1 MRFVGNRRQKR
12 LADKRSA
19 GKAEK
24 RRQQGQYVRLTDMS
38 RQRLLGYAESFRELS
53 GKFREEYGRELSAP
67 DPEGDGWQDRT
78 GDRRQGR
85 NDDEWQGWDRQTV
98 LDERRNKENRQ
109 VIGKNLEEVA
119 AIMEQ
124 VAATELCYKPLE
136 EKKERMLIH
145 ALRAE
150 GVFADN
156 LCYLPGSGSRTMGMV
171 LYTEKKGGF
180 AADEVAALLSVLLK
194 CNLEASI
201 TSPYIIDHEK
211 RDFVFV
217 EAVRLQALLG
227 ISRVVKENE
236 TVSGDNFAIL
246 HSEVGKKT
254 ILLSDGTGS
263 GGQACAESSRVL
275 DLMEKMMGAGFAL
288 DAAVGMVNRAMFA
301 KGEDPGHPTLD
312 ICDIDLYSGA
322 CCIYKIG
329 GAAAFLKQGRFVEII
344 RRGTL
349 PLGIFENMEPL
360 PIRCRVAEGDYLVF
374 VTDGVL
380 EAMQGDEY
388 AEPAGWMANGAEKS
402 GKRREAAV
410 SGDEDRFSGEKWES
424 LEKDCAEGL
433 QENACE
439 EILARHL
446 QQMVSRNPQD
456 MAEILLQLALKKCG
470 GHVRDDM
477 TVIVVGIWE
486 N

>member
-1 MRFVGNRRQKR
+1 MIFSEKKRKR
-12 LADKRSA
+12 LMDKRRRN
-19 GKAEK
+19 KAEK
-24 RRQQGQYVRLTDMS
+24 RWQQGQYVRLTDMS

-53 GKFREEYGRELSAP
+53 EKFRQESGREMTVP
-67 DPEGDGWQDRT
+67 DLAGEVVQSR
-78 GDRRQGR
+78 
-85 NDDEWQGWDRQTV
+85 DRQAV
-98 LDERRNKENRQ
+98 LEERKDRENRQ
-109 VIGKNLEEVA
+109 VIGRNLEEVA
-119 AIMEQ
+119 AIMEH
-124 VAATELCYKPLE
+124 VASTELCYKPLE
-136 EKKERMLIH
+136 EKKEKILIH

-150 GVFADN
+150 GVFAEN
-156 LCYLPGSGSRTMGMV
+156 ICYLPGSGSRTMGMI

-180 AADEVAALLSVLLK
+180 PGDEVAALLSVLLK
-194 CNLEASI
+194 CNLEASV
-201 TSPYIIDHEK
+201 TSPYIIDNEK
-211 RDFVFV
+211 RDFIFV
-217 EAVRLQALLG
+217 EAMRLQALLG
-227 ISRVVKENE
+227 ISRAVKENE

-263 GGQACAESSRVL
+263 GGQACGESSRVL
-275 DLMEKMMGAGFAL
+275 DLMEKMLGAGFTL
-288 DAAVGMVNRAMFA
+288 EAAVGMVNRAMFA
-301 KGEDPGHPTLD
+301 KGEEPGHPTLD
-312 ICDIDLYSGA
+312 ICDIDLYTGA

-344 RRGTL
+344 RQGTL

-380 EAMQGDEY
+380 EAMQGEDY
-388 AEPAGWMANGAEKS
+388 AENAGWKS
-402 GKRREAAV
+402 ET
-410 SGDEDRFSGEKWES
+410 SEDDGEDGE
-424 LEKDCAEGL
+424 
-433 QENACE
+433 ENLGE

-446 QQMVSRNPQD
+446 QQMASRNPQD

>member
-1 MRFVGNRRQKR
+1 MVFSGNKRRKKV
-12 LADKRSA
+12 AAKGSA
-19 GKAEK
+19 EKAEK
-24 RRQQGQYVRLTDMS
+24 KRQQGQYVRLTDMS

-53 GKFREEYGRELSAP
+53 EKFRQEYGRELLPP
-67 DPEGDGWQDRT
+67 DPEGEGWQSR
-78 GDRRQGR
+78 
-85 NDDEWQGWDRQTV
+85 DRQAMLV
-98 LDERRNKENRQ
+98 ERKDRESSQ
-109 VIGKNLEEVA
+109 VIGRNLEEVA

-136 EKKERMLIH
+136 EKKEKMLIH

-150 GVFADN
+150 GVYAEN
-156 LCYLPGSGSRTMGMV
+156 LCYLPGNGSRTIGMV
-171 LYTEKKGGF
+171 LYTEKKGGL

-194 CNLEASI
+194 CNLEASV
-201 TSPYIIDHEK
+201 TSPYIIDQEK
-211 RDFVFV
+211 RDFIFV

-236 TVSGDNFAIL
+236 TVSGDNFVIL
-246 HSEVGKKT
+246 HSELGKKT
-254 ILLSDGTGS
+254 LLLSDGTGS
-263 GGQACAESSRVL
+263 GGQACAESTRVL
-275 DLMEKMMGAGFAL
+275 DLMEKMLGAGFTL
-288 DAAVGMVNRAMFA
+288 EAAVGMVNRAMFA
-301 KGEDPGHPTLD
+301 KGEEPGHPTLD

-329 GAAAFLKQGRFVEII
+329 GAAAFLKQGRIVEILHQ
-344 RRGTL
+344 GTL

-360 PIRCRVAEGDYLVF
+360 PIRCRLAEGDYLVF
-374 VTDGVL
+374 VTDGVV
-380 EAMQGDEY
+380 EAMQE
-388 AEPAGWMANGAEKS
+388 ES
-402 GKRREAAV
+402 G
-410 SGDEDRFSGEKWES
+410 
-424 LEKDCAEGL
+424 
-433 QENACE
+433 E

-456 MAEILLQLALKKCG
+456 MAELLLQLALKKCG

>member
-1 MRFVGNRRQKR
+1 MIFSEKKRKR
-12 LADKRSA
+12 LMDKRRRN
-19 GKAEK
+19 KAEK
-24 RRQQGQYVRLTDMS
+24 RWQQGQYVRLTDMS

-53 GKFREEYGRELSAP
+53 EKFRQESGREMTVTDLAG
-67 DPEGDGWQDRT
+67 EV
-78 GDRRQGR
+78 RQSR
-85 NDDEWQGWDRQTV
+85 DRQAV
-98 LDERRNKENRQ
+98 LEERKDRENRQ
-109 VIGKNLEEVA
+109 VIGRNLEEVA
-119 AIMEQ
+119 AIMEH
-124 VAATELCYKPLE
+124 VASTELCYKPLE
-136 EKKERMLIH
+136 EKKEKILIH

-150 GVFADN
+150 GVFAEN
-156 LCYLPGSGSRTMGMV
+156 ICYLPGSGSRTMGMI

-180 AADEVAALLSVLLK
+180 PGDEVAALLSVLLK
-194 CNLEASI
+194 CNLEASV
-201 TSPYIIDHEK
+201 TSPYIIDNEK
-211 RDFVFV
+211 RDFIFV
-217 EAVRLQALLG
+217 EAMRLQALLG

-263 GGQACAESSRVL
+263 GGQACRESSRVL
-275 DLMEKMMGAGFAL
+275 DLMEKMLGAGFTL
-288 DAAVGMVNRAMFA
+288 EAAVGMVNRAMFA
-301 KGEDPGHPTLD
+301 KGEEPGHPTLD
-312 ICDIDLYSGA
+312 ICDIDLYTGA

-344 RRGTL
+344 RQGTL

-380 EAMQGDEY
+380 EAMQGEDYGEN
-388 AEPAGWMANGAEKS
+388 AGWRSEPS
-402 GKRREAAV
+402 
-410 SGDEDRFSGEKWES
+410 EDDGEDGE
-424 LEKDCAEGL
+424 
-433 QENACE
+433 ENLGE

-446 QQMVSRNPQD
+446 QQMASRNPQD

>member
-1 MRFVGNRRQKR
+1 MIFSEKKRKR
-12 LADKRSA
+12 LMDKRRRN
-19 GKAEK
+19 KAEK
-24 RRQQGQYVRLTDMS
+24 RWQQGQYVRLTDMS

-53 GKFREEYGRELSAP
+53 EKFRQESGREMNVP
-67 DPEGDGWQDRT
+67 DLEGEV
-78 GDRRQGR
+78 RQSR
-85 NDDEWQGWDRQTV
+85 DRQAV
-98 LDERRNKENRQ
+98 LEERKDRENRQ
-109 VIGKNLEEVA
+109 VIGRNLEEVA
-119 AIMEQ
+119 AIMEH
-124 VAATELCYKPLE
+124 VASTELCYKPLE
-136 EKKERMLIH
+136 EKKEKILIH

-150 GVFADN
+150 GVFAEN
-156 LCYLPGSGSRTMGMV
+156 ICYLPGSGSRTMGMI

-180 AADEVAALLSVLLK
+180 PGDEVAALLSVLLK
-194 CNLEASI
+194 CNLEASV
-201 TSPYIIDHEK
+201 TSPYIIDNEK
-211 RDFVFV
+211 RDFIFV
-217 EAVRLQALLG
+217 EAMRLQALLG

-263 GGQACAESSRVL
+263 GGQACGESSRVL
-275 DLMEKMMGAGFAL
+275 DLMEKMLGAGFTL
-288 DAAVGMVNRAMFA
+288 EAAVGMVNRAMFA
-301 KGEDPGHPTLD
+301 KGEEPGHPTLD
-312 ICDIDLYSGA
+312 ICDIDLYTGA

-344 RRGTL
+344 RQGTL

-380 EAMQGDEY
+380 EAMQGEDY
-388 AEPAGWMANGAEKS
+388 AENAGWKS
-402 GKRREAAV
+402 ETL
-410 SGDEDRFSGEKWES
+410 EDDGE
-424 LEKDCAEGL
+424 DGG
-433 QENACE
+433 ENLGE

-446 QQMVSRNPQD
+446 QQMASRNPQD

>member
-1 MRFVGNRRQKR
+1 MVFVDQKKR
-12 LADKRSA
+12 KRSA
-19 GKAEK
+19 EKRRRGKAEK
-24 RRQQGQYVRLTDMS
+24 RQQQGQYVRLTDMS

-53 GKFREEYGRELSAP
+53 EKFRQEYGRELLPP
-67 DPEGDGWQDRT
+67 DPEGD
-78 GDRRQGR
+78 
-85 NDDEWQGWDRQTV
+85 EWQSRDRQAM
-98 LDERRNKENRQ
+98 LDERKNKENRQ
-109 VIGKNLEEVA
+109 VIGRNLEEVA

-124 VAATELCYKPLE
+124 VASTELCYKPLE
-136 EKKERMLIH
+136 EKKEKMLIH

-150 GVFADN
+150 GVYAEN
-156 LCYLPGSGSRTMGMV
+156 LCYLPGNGSRTMGMA

-194 CNLEASI
+194 CNLEASV
-201 TSPYIIDHEK
+201 TSPYIIDNEK
-211 RDFVFV
+211 RDFLFV

-263 GGQACAESSRVL
+263 GGQAHAESSRVL
-275 DLMEKMMGAGFAL
+275 DLMEKMLGAGFTL
-288 DAAVGMVNRAMFA
+288 EAAVGMVNRAMFA
-301 KGEDPGHPTLD
+301 KGEEPGHPTLD

-329 GAAAFLKQGRFVEII
+329 GAAAFLKQGKFVEII
-344 RRGTL
+344 RQGTL

-380 EAMQGDEY
+380 EAMQGEDY
-388 AEPAGWMANGAEKS
+388 AESAGCRSDA
-402 GKRREAAV
+402 
-410 SGDEDRFSGEKWES
+410 
-424 LEKDCAEGL
+424 AEGDA
-433 QENACE
+433 EDNGE
-439 EILARHL
+439 DILARHL
-446 QQMVSRNPQD
+446 QKMTSRNPQD

>member
-1 MRFVGNRRQKR
+1 MIFSEKKRKR
-12 LADKRSA
+12 LKDKRRRN
-19 GKAEK
+19 KAEK
-24 RRQQGQYVRLTDMS
+24 RWQQGQYVRLTDMS

-53 GKFREEYGRELSAP
+53 EKFRQESGREMNVSDL
-67 DPEGDGWQDRT
+67 EGEVGQSR
-78 GDRRQGR
+78 
-85 NDDEWQGWDRQTV
+85 DRQAV
-98 LDERRNKENRQ
+98 LEERKDRENRQ
-109 VIGKNLEEVA
+109 VIGRNLEEVA
-119 AIMEQ
+119 AIMEH
-124 VAATELCYKPLE
+124 VASTELCYKPLE
-136 EKKERMLIH
+136 EKKEKILIH
-145 ALRAE
+145 ALRAQ
-150 GVFADN
+150 GVFAEN
-156 LCYLPGSGSRTMGMV
+156 ICYLPGSGSRTMGMI

-180 AADEVAALLSVLLK
+180 PGDEVAALLSVLLK
-194 CNLEASI
+194 CNLEASV
-201 TSPYIIDHEK
+201 TSPYIIDNEK
-211 RDFVFV
+211 RDFIFV
-217 EAVRLQALLG
+217 EAMRLQALLG
-227 ISRVVKENE
+227 ISRAVKENE

-263 GGQACAESSRVL
+263 GGQACGESSRVL
-275 DLMEKMMGAGFAL
+275 DLMEKMLGAGFTL
-288 DAAVGMVNRAMFA
+288 EAAVGMVNRAMFA
-301 KGEDPGHPTLD
+301 KGEEPGHPTLD
-312 ICDIDLYSGA
+312 ICDIDLYTGA

-344 RRGTL
+344 RQGTL

-380 EAMQGDEY
+380 EAMQGEDYGEN
-388 AEPAGWMANGAEKS
+388 AGWRSETS
-402 GKRREAAV
+402 
-410 SGDEDRFSGEKWES
+410 EDDWEDGE
-424 LEKDCAEGL
+424 
-433 QENACE
+433 ENVGE

-446 QQMVSRNPQD
+446 QQMASRNPQD

>member
-1 MRFVGNRRQKR
+1 MIFSEKKRKR
-12 LADKRSA
+12 LKDKRRRN
-19 GKAEK
+19 KAEK
-24 RRQQGQYVRLTDMS
+24 RWQQGQYVRLTDMS

-53 GKFREEYGRELSAP
+53 EKFRQESGREMMVP
-67 DPEGDGWQDRT
+67 DTEGEVWQSR
-78 GDRRQGR
+78 
-85 NDDEWQGWDRQTV
+85 DRQAV
-98 LDERRNKENRQ
+98 LEERKDRENRQ
-109 VIGKNLEEVA
+109 VIGRNLEEVA
-119 AIMEQ
+119 AIMEH
-124 VAATELCYKPLE
+124 VASTELCYKPLE
-136 EKKERMLIH
+136 EKKEKILIH

-150 GVFADN
+150 GVFAEN
-156 LCYLPGSGSRTMGMV
+156 ICYLPGSGSRTMGMI

-180 AADEVAALLSVLLK
+180 PGDEVAALLSVLLK
-194 CNLEASI
+194 CNLEASV
-201 TSPYIIDHEK
+201 TSPYIIDNEK
-211 RDFVFV
+211 RDFIFV
-217 EAVRLQALLG
+217 EAMRLQALLG

-263 GGQACAESSRVL
+263 GGQACGESSRVL
-275 DLMEKMMGAGFAL
+275 DLMEKMLGAGFTL
-288 DAAVGMVNRAMFA
+288 EAAVGMVNRAMFA
-301 KGEDPGHPTLD
+301 KGEEPGHPTLD
-312 ICDIDLYSGA
+312 ICDIDLYTGA

-344 RRGTL
+344 RQGTL

-380 EAMQGDEY
+380 EAMQGEDY
-388 AEPAGWMANGAEKS
+388 AENAGWRSETL
-402 GKRREAAV
+402 
-410 SGDEDRFSGEKWES
+410 EDDGEDGE
-424 LEKDCAEGL
+424 
-433 QENACE
+433 ENLGE

-446 QQMVSRNPQD
+446 QQMASRNPQD

>member
-1 MRFVGNRRQKR
+1 MMFADSRRRKR
-12 LADKRSA
+12 VVDKRSV

-24 RRQQGQYVRLTDMS
+24 KRQQGQYVRLTDMS

-53 GKFREEYGRELSAP
+53 EKFRQESGMEELVP
-67 DPEGDGWQDRT
+67 DQEGEVEQSRDRHA
-78 GDRRQGR
+78 
-85 NDDEWQGWDRQTV
+85 V
-98 LDERRNKENRQ
+98 LEERKNRENRQ
-109 VIGKNLEEVA
+109 VIGRNLEEVA
-119 AIMEQ
+119 SIMEQ
-124 VAATELCYKPLE
+124 VASTELCYKPLE
-136 EKKERMLIH
+136 EKREKILIH

-150 GVFADN
+150 GVFAEN
-156 LCYLPGSGSRTMGMV
+156 LCYLPGSGSRTMGMA

-180 AADEVAALLSVLLK
+180 GADEVAALLSVLLK
-194 CNLEASI
+194 CNLEASV
-201 TSPYIIDHEK
+201 TSPYIIDNEK
-211 RDFVFV
+211 RDFIFV

-236 TVSGDNFAIL
+236 TISGDNFAIL

-263 GGQACAESSRVL
+263 GGQACRESSRVL
-275 DLMEKMMGAGFAL
+275 DLMEKMLGAGFTL
-288 DAAVGMVNRAMFA
+288 EAAVGMVNRAMFA
-301 KGEDPGHPTLD
+301 KGEEPGHPTLD
-312 ICDIDLYSGA
+312 ICDIDLYTGA

-344 RRGTL
+344 RQGTF

-380 EAMQGDEY
+380 EAMQGEDYGEN
-388 AEPAGWMANGAEKS
+388 AGWRSDEAEDDGENGE
-402 GKRREAAV
+402 
-410 SGDEDRFSGEKWES
+410 
-424 LEKDCAEGL
+424 
-433 QENACE
+433 ENIGE
-439 EILARHL
+439 EILAWHL
-446 QQMVSRNPQD
+446 QQMTSRNPQD

>member
-1 MRFVGNRRQKR
+1 MVFSGNKRRKKV
-12 LADKRSA
+12 AAKGSA
-19 GKAEK
+19 EKAEK
-24 RRQQGQYVRLTDMS
+24 KRQQGQYVRLTDMS

-53 GKFREEYGRELSAP
+53 EKFRQEYGRELLPP
-67 DPEGDGWQDRT
+67 DPEGEGWQSR
-78 GDRRQGR
+78 
-85 NDDEWQGWDRQTV
+85 DRQAMLV
-98 LDERRNKENRQ
+98 ERKDRESSQ
-109 VIGKNLEEVA
+109 VIGRNLEEVA

-124 VAATELCYKPLE
+124 VAASELCYKPLE
-136 EKKERMLIH
+136 EKKEKMLIH

-150 GVFADN
+150 GVYAEN
-156 LCYLPGSGSRTMGMV
+156 LCYLPGNGSRTMGMV
-171 LYTEKKGGF
+171 LYTEKKGGL

-194 CNLEASI
+194 CNLEASV
-201 TSPYIIDHEK
+201 TSPYIIDQEK
-211 RDFVFV
+211 RDFIFV

-254 ILLSDGTGS
+254 LLLSDGTGS
-263 GGQACAESSRVL
+263 GGQACAESTRVL
-275 DLMEKMMGAGFAL
+275 DLMEKMLGAGFTL
-288 DAAVGMVNRAMFA
+288 EAAVGMVNRAMFA
-301 KGEDPGHPTLD
+301 KGDEPGHPTLD

-329 GAAAFLKQGRFVEII
+329 GAAAFLKQGRIVEILHQ
-344 RRGTL
+344 GTL

-360 PIRCRVAEGDYLVF
+360 PIRCRLAEGDYLVF
-374 VTDGVL
+374 VTDGVV
-380 EAMQGDEY
+380 EAMQE
-388 AEPAGWMANGAEKS
+388 ES
-402 GKRREAAV
+402 G
-410 SGDEDRFSGEKWES
+410 
-424 LEKDCAEGL
+424 
-433 QENACE
+433 E

-456 MAEILLQLALKKCG
+456 MAELLLQLALKKCG

>member
-1 MRFVGNRRQKR
+1 MVFSGNKRRKKV
-12 LADKRSA
+12 AAKGSA
-19 GKAEK
+19 EKAEK
-24 RRQQGQYVRLTDMS
+24 KRQQGQYVLLTDMS

-53 GKFREEYGRELSAP
+53 EKFRQEYGRELLPP
-67 DPEGDGWQDRT
+67 DPEGEGWQSR
-78 GDRRQGR
+78 
-85 NDDEWQGWDRQTV
+85 DRQAMLV
-98 LDERRNKENRQ
+98 ERKDRESSQ
-109 VIGKNLEEVA
+109 VIGRNLEEVA

-124 VAATELCYKPLE
+124 VAASELCYKPLE
-136 EKKERMLIH
+136 EKKEKMLIH

-150 GVFADN
+150 GVYAEN
-156 LCYLPGSGSRTMGMV
+156 LCYLPGNGSRTMGMV
-171 LYTEKKGGF
+171 LYTEKKGGL

-194 CNLEASI
+194 CNLEASV
-201 TSPYIIDHEK
+201 TSPYIIDQEK
-211 RDFVFV
+211 RDFIFV

-254 ILLSDGTGS
+254 LLLSDGTGS
-263 GGQACAESSRVL
+263 GGQACAESTRVL
-275 DLMEKMMGAGFAL
+275 DLMEKMLGAGFTL
-288 DAAVGMVNRAMFA
+288 EAAVGMVNRAMFA
-301 KGEDPGHPTLD
+301 KGDEPGHPTLD

-329 GAAAFLKQGRFVEII
+329 GAAAFLKQGRIVEILHQ
-344 RRGTL
+344 GTL

-360 PIRCRVAEGDYLVF
+360 PIRCRLAEGDYLVF
-374 VTDGVL
+374 VTDGVV
-380 EAMQGDEY
+380 EAMQE
-388 AEPAGWMANGAEKS
+388 ES
-402 GKRREAAV
+402 G
-410 SGDEDRFSGEKWES
+410 
-424 LEKDCAEGL
+424 
-433 QENACE
+433 E

-456 MAEILLQLALKKCG
+456 MAELLLQLALKKCG

>member
-1 MRFVGNRRQKR
+1 MIFSEKKRKR
-12 LADKRSA
+12 LMDKRRRN
-19 GKAEK
+19 KAEK
-24 RRQQGQYVRLTDMS
+24 RWQQGQYVRLTDMS

-53 GKFREEYGRELSAP
+53 EKFRQESGREMTVP
-67 DPEGDGWQDRT
+67 DLAGEVVQSR
-78 GDRRQGR
+78 
-85 NDDEWQGWDRQTV
+85 DRQAV
-98 LDERRNKENRQ
+98 LEERKDRENRQ
-109 VIGKNLEEVA
+109 VIGRNLEEVA
-119 AIMEQ
+119 AIMEH
-124 VAATELCYKPLE
+124 VASTELCYKPLE
-136 EKKERMLIH
+136 EKKEKILIH

-150 GVFADN
+150 GVFAEN
-156 LCYLPGSGSRTMGMV
+156 ICYLPGSGSRTMGMI

-180 AADEVAALLSVLLK
+180 PGDEVAALLSVLLK
-194 CNLEASI
+194 CNLEASV
-201 TSPYIIDHEK
+201 TSPYIIDNEK
-211 RDFVFV
+211 RDFIFV
-217 EAVRLQALLG
+217 EAMRLQALLG
-227 ISRVVKENE
+227 ISRAVKENE

-263 GGQACAESSRVL
+263 GGQACGESSRVL
-275 DLMEKMMGAGFAL
+275 DLMEKMLGAGFTL
-288 DAAVGMVNRAMFA
+288 EAAVGMVNRAMFA
-301 KGEDPGHPTLD
+301 KGEEPGHPTLD
-312 ICDIDLYSGA
+312 ICDIDLYTGA

-344 RRGTL
+344 RQGTL

-380 EAMQGDEY
+380 EAMQGEDY
-388 AEPAGWMANGAEKS
+388 AENAGWRSEPS
-402 GKRREAAV
+402 
-410 SGDEDRFSGEKWES
+410 EDDGEDGE
-424 LEKDCAEGL
+424 
-433 QENACE
+433 ENLGE

-446 QQMVSRNPQD
+446 QQMASRNPQD

>member
-1 MRFVGNRRQKR
+1 M
-12 LADKRSA
+12 ADKRS
-19 GKAEK
+19 GSRAEK

-53 GKFREEYGRELSAP
+53 EKFRQESGREP
-67 DPEGDGWQDRT
+67 EPEGDGWISR
-78 GDRRQGR
+78 
-85 NDDEWQGWDRQTV
+85 DRQEI
-98 LDERRNKENRQ
+98 LDQHRDRENRQ
-109 VIGKNLEEVA
+109 VIGRNLEEVA

-124 VAATELCYKPLE
+124 VASAELCYKPLE
-136 EKKERMLIH
+136 EKKEKMLIH

-150 GVFADN
+150 GVFAEN
-156 LCYLPGSGSRTMGMV
+156 LCYLPGNGSRTMGMV
-171 LYTEKKGGF
+171 LYTEKKGGVG
-180 AADEVAALLSVLLK
+180 ADEVAALLSVLLK
-194 CNLEASI
+194 CNLEASV

-211 RDFVFV
+211 RNFVFV

-236 TVSGDNFAIL
+236 SVSGDNFAIL

-254 ILLSDGTGS
+254 VLLSDGTGS
-263 GGQACAESSRVL
+263 GGQACAESCRVL
-275 DLMEKMMGAGFAL
+275 DLMEKMLGAGFTL
-288 DAAVGMVNRAMFA
+288 EAAVGMVNRAMFA
-301 KGEDPGHPTLD
+301 KGEESGHPTLD

-344 RRGTL
+344 RQGTL

-360 PIRCRVAEGDYLVF
+360 PIRCRLAEGDYLVF

-380 EAMQGDEY
+380 EAMQGE
-388 AEPAGWMANGAEKS
+388 
-402 GKRREAAV
+402 
-410 SGDEDRFSGEKWES
+410 
-424 LEKDCAEGL
+424 EKDC
-433 QENACE
+433 E
-439 EILARHL
+439 EITSGHL
-446 QQMVSRNPQD
+446 QQMSSHNPQD

-477 TVIVVGIWE
+477 TVIVIGIWE